1 MMILLTISLILFTCA
16 IFIAL
21 YRIIVGPSMP
31 DRVVALDMIGVNLVS
46 LVAIFSIVLHT
57 HAYLEV
63 ILIVGILAFISTVGL
78 ARFVERGEIVEHEH
92 DDRMD

>member
-1 MMILLTISLILFTCA
+1 MMILLSISLILFTCA

-46 LVAIFSIVLHT
+46 LVAVFSIVLHT

>member
-1 MMILLTISLILFTCA
+1 MILLSISLILFTCA

-46 LVAIFSIVLHT
+46 LVAVFSIVLHT

-92 DDRMD
+92 DDRVD

>member
-1 MMILLTISLILFTCA
+1 MMILLSISLILFTCA

-46 LVAIFSIVLHT
+46 LVAVFSIVLHT

-92 DDRMD
+92 DD